1 MIFNMLNLNIPILS
15 LLIWTP
21 LIGGILLLFIDQ
33 KNDSLIKLFGFT
45 FSALTFFISIIL
57 LINFDA
63 SQYLLQFVEKRTWI
77 TTLNIQLSSCS
88 RWVFYIIYIANN
100 NDYIFNHII

>member
-1 MIFNMLNLNIPILS
+1 MIFNMLNSNIPLLS

-33 KNDSLIKLFGFT
+33 KNDFLIKLSGFT

-77 TTLNIQLSSCS
+77 TTLNINYHLAVDGFSILFILLS
-88 RWVFYIIYIANN
+88 
-100 NDYIFNHII
+100 NHHQQVLRFL